1 MSSLANL
8 RLPTRRYAL
17 GAGFALEG
25 LKYFKYWVLAA
36 LVLSFAVPLVISQY
50 SDVALSAWYYTANV
64 GKWFTAFVGGGF
76 VFTLV
81 PNMIAAGLT
90 RRELAVSMGVFG
102 VLWSLVLGAVAFAG
116 ILGERAYYGAL
127 GWSQGIDASDAIAP
141 IGSLGDT
148 VAFASYYPLLYLVY
162 FAAGTV
168 IGIASY
174 RWEGAGWLLLVPI
187 IPVVFSLDNGLYD
200 TEPVGPGWAGF
211 IGLFMDGWARGVIIA
226 TIVAVT
232 AVLAAA
238 AYRILIDVPLR
249 SKKA

>member
-1 MSSLANL
+1 MSAPANL

-25 LKYFKYWVLAA
+25 LKYFRYWLIAA
-36 LVLSFAVPLVISQY
+36 VILSVALPLFIAQFN
-50 SDVALSAWYYTANV
+50 DIRLSAWFYAANV

-76 VFTLV
+76 VYSLV

-102 VLWSLVLGAVAFAG
+102 LLWSALLGAIAFAG
-116 ILGERAYYGAL
+116 LVAERYLYGAL
-127 GWSQGIDASDAIAP
+127 DWSHGIDAHDVIAP

-148 VAFASYYPLLYLVY
+148 VALGASYPLLYLVY

-168 IGIASY
+168 IGAASY
-174 RWEGAGWLLLVPI
+174 RWEASGWLLLVPI
-187 IPVVFSLDNGLYD
+187 VPIVFSLDNGLFD

-211 IGLFMDGWARGVIIA
+211 LGLFMDGWDRRL
-226 TIVAVT
+226 IVAAIVLAT
-232 AVLAAA
+232 AGLAAA
-238 AYRILIDVPLR
+238 AYRLLIDVPLR
-249 SKKA
+249 SKQA